1 MKEQKKERELLPT
14 TDEPIRFEPTF
25 RVKYRGFAIFLI
37 CCALLIAA
45 FAVSSVWMQREGNE
59 WSDHS
64 TETVDEYDS
73 ETQSAVT
80 DSSQINGNGQEAQ
93 PIPENAMPIVSKD
106 ISYLSLGEKYIHN
119 ETSYV
124 PNAETLL
131 QMDFSFADCKNPA
144 VLILHT
150 HTSEGYLP
158 SDTAYVTEPIGSLT
172 YTRDTRYNVIAV
184 GKALADALQKKGIT
198 AIHCTVMH
206 DASGLSGAY
215 ERSAETV
222 KKYLEEYP
230 EICLVIDLHRD
241 AVITADGEAI
251 NAVTEVDG
259 KRVAQVMAVV
269 GSDGNGTEYKQWES
283 NLSLA
288 LQLRSLLNRQGNLC
302 RPVSLRNASFY
313 QELAPNALLLEI
325 GTSAG
330 TVEDAI
336 AAAEFVGGAIAELL
350 YR

>member
-1 MKEQKKERELLPT
+1 MQNPKRAQELLPAT
-14 TDEPIRFEPTF
+14 EECVDLNTTF
-25 RVKYRGFAIFLI
+25 RGKYRGFALFLI

-45 FAVSSVWMQREGNE
+45 LAVSSVWLQ
-59 WSDHS
+59 
-64 TETVDEYDS
+64 
-73 ETQSAVT
+73 
-80 DSSQINGNGQEAQ
+80 GNGFGWLDTPFDVIDTSESDGTQGTDTEKDENIQ
-93 PIPENAMPIVSKD
+93 PSPDAVPEHAMPIVQKD
-106 ISYLSLGEKYIHN
+106 LSYPSLGENYIHN
-119 ETSYV
+119 ETAYA
-124 PNAETLL
+124 PNVQELL
-131 QMDFSFADCKNPA
+131 DGFLPPDLGESPT

-158 SDTAYVTEPIGSLT
+158 PDTAYVTEPIGALT
-172 YTRDTRYNVIAV
+172 YTRDSESNVIAV

-215 ERSAETV
+215 ERSAQTV

-230 EICLVIDLHRD
+230 EIDLVIDLHRD
-241 AVITADGEAI
+241 AVISAEGEAVK
-251 NAVTEVDG
+251 AVTELDG

-269 GSDGNGTEYKQWES
+269 GSDGNGTEHAGWEN

-288 LQLRSLLNRQGNLC
+288 LQLRRALNQRGHLC

-313 QELAPNALLLEI
+313 QELAPLSLLLEI

-330 TVEDAI
+330 SVDEAT
-336 AAAEFVGGAIAELL
+336 AAAVIVGEVLAELL
-350 YR
+350 YC